1 MSFSFSNRQVAF
13 VGSVCFLALTY
24 RNLDLKYTLN
34 EKIEQL
40 ETSLERER
48 RENKILERELAALRE
63 KKQTRASVLPGFLR
77 KDWWGNKEKKPS
89 EVAKPFKGIV

>member
-1 MSFSFSNRQVAF
+1 MFCRACS
-13 VGSVCFLALTY
+13 
-24 RNLDLKYTLN
+24 
-34 EKIEQL
+34 
-40 ETSLERER
+40 
-48 RENKILERELAALRE
+48 LERELAALRE